1 MNTKIV
7 CKRKQTQGLVHAM
20 RYDEETARRLSSI
33 EAIQRGHTTEKDE
46 VRAIEELHRA
56 LDLEGVSLLMFFCS
70 PTYDRSLLAE
80 AMGSKFSGVELVG
93 CTTAGEIGP
102 DGFTEG
108 GISAMT
114 FPAAHF
120 RFSKMSITDLAAFRM
135 SEGQGAA
142 KAAWTAHVN
151 SIPSATTENSFAML
165 LIDGMSVREEQVT
178 RALQTGLGEVP
189 LVGGSAAD
197 GMAFGKTFIFH
208 DGGFHTNHALCILGT
223 TDLPFRVFKTQHF
236 DAMDERMVV
245 TEADGSRRIVREING
260 FPAAQE
266 YARVLNTN
274 GANLDPAHFA
284 SSPVVVMIDGTN
296 YVRSIQQANTDGS
309 LTFFCAIEEGL
320 VFRVAR
326 GNGLLENLYTTMDAL
341 KGGLGG
347 IQGALVFD
355 CILRRLELAQSNDRD
370 AVARLLVEN
379 GAVGFNTYGEQYHG
393 VHVNQTLVGIAFGEV
408 RA

>member
-1 MNTKIV
+1 MK
-7 CKRKQTQGLVHAM
+7 
-20 RYDEETARRLSSI
+20 YDHEATGDLSSI
-33 EAIQRGHTTEKDE
+33 GVIQRAHTTERDE
-46 VRAIEELHRA
+46 VLAVEELRRKLSIEA
-56 LDLEGVSLLMFFCS
+56 VSLVMFFCS
-70 PTYDRSLLAE
+70 PTYDRSRLTE
-80 AMGSKFSGVELVG
+80 AMGSIFPDVELVG

-102 DGFTEG
+102 NGFTEG
-108 GISAMT
+108 GISAMA

-120 RFSKMSITDLAAFRM
+120 RFSKTSIADLAAFQM
-135 SEGQGAA
+135 SEGQVRA
-142 KAAWTAHVN
+142 KTAWTAHANFV
-151 SIPSATTENSFAML
+151 PSATTENSFAIL

-197 GMAFGKTFIFH
+197 GMAFGETFIFY
-208 DGGFHTNHALCILGT
+208 DGRFCTNHALCILGT

-236 DAMDERMVV
+236 EAMDERMVV

-274 GANLDPAHFA
+274 GASLDPAHFA

-296 YVRSIQQANTDGS
+296 YVRSIQQANADGS

-326 GNGLLENLYTTMDAL
+326 GNGLLENLHRAMDAL
-341 KGGLGG
+341 QSGLSSV
-347 IQGALVFD
+347 QGALVFD

-370 AVARLLVEN
+370 AVEQLLVEN
-379 GAVGFNTYGEQYHG
+379 GAVGFNTYGEQYQG

-408 RA
+408 PV